1 MFKNYFKTAFRNLWR
16 NRQFSIINI
25 AGLALGMA
33 VFLFITQYV
42 AFEWNANRF
51 NKNYNELYRVNAQYK
66 EGNTEY
72 YLPPGIAPVA
82 KQQIPAIENYVR
94 VADGIAAGVLSYLG
108 QTETDTKTF
117 REESM
122 LYVDGSFLNVFS
134 FPLVAGTASLAEPKT
149 LALSETIS
157 RKLFGTADVVGKT
170 VTVSNQFG
178 NTPYTVKAVYQ
189 LPAESDIKADVLLSL
204 HTLESAAN
212 RDGNDWA
219 DPNDIQS
226 GYTNIYLQLK
236 KDADAETVAKS
247 ITSFLHAT
255 KPQTKDDK
263 VVLQPFSA
271 LHLAPSFDYPYQTFG
286 SLLLV
291 VVFSC
296 VAVLILLIAWV
307 NYINL
312 STAQALNRAKEVGV
326 RKVLGASR
334 MQLVLQYLTETFI
347 LTLASA
353 GIAILMV
360 NLLQNMFNDFTGK
373 PLSISVLNNGW
384 FWASGIA
391 LIVVGSL
398 LSGSYVAFALTSFK
412 PITTIR
418 GKVPTT
424 IKGFSLRKSLVVF
437 QFTISIVFIIATVI
451 LYRQLQYMKTEN
463 LGMNLD
469 QLLVIQGP
477 TVSSEG
483 QAERNVSFKNA
494 LGQLPFVKKYA
505 ASNNIP
511 GIGYNFSTEEIT
523 KLNNPQRGDERKSYS
538 MFICDDRFFDTYG
551 ISFAQG
557 KTFTTD
563 DAERSWNNVRKVI
576 INEKAAQQLGFD
588 TKQNIIGQKISWGE
602 PFEVIGVVKDYH
614 HKSLREPIQP
624 AIYLGS
630 VSFSYFTVQT
640 DTRDMQSKI
649 NTIKSIYSSTFPGN
663 PFEYFFADEKY
674 DQQYFAEQK
683 LGNVFIAAALV
694 AILIACM
701 GLFGLAAF
709 SARQRVKEIGIRKV
723 LGASV
728 ANITTLLS
736 KDFIRLVII
745 AIVIASPI
753 AWWAMNQWLQDFA
766 YRTRINFWIFFIAG
780 LIAIGIALLTVSFQ
794 AIKAAMANPVK
805 NLRTE

>member
-1 MFKNYFKTAFRNLWR
+1 MLKNYFKTALRNLWR

-25 AGLALGMA
+25 AGLALGIA

-42 AFEWNANRF
+42 AFEWSANRF
-51 NKNYNELYRVNAQYK
+51 NKNYNELYRVNAQYR

-72 YLPPGIAPVA
+72 YLPPGIAPVI

-94 VADGIAAGVLSYLG
+94 VADGIAAGVLSYQG
-108 QTETDTKTF
+108 ETETDTRIF
-117 REESM
+117 RENNM
-122 LYVDGSFLNVFS
+122 VYVDGSFLNVFS

-149 LALSETIS
+149 LALSEHMS
-157 RKLFGTADVVGKT
+157 RKLFGTADVAGKT
-170 VTVSNQFG
+170 VMVSNQFG

-189 LPAESDIKADVLLSL
+189 LPGESDIKADVLLSL

-219 DPNDIQS
+219 DPNGIES
-226 GYTNIYLQLK
+226 GYSNIYLQLK
-236 KDADAETVAKS
+236 KDADPVNVANR
-247 ITSFLHAT
+247 ITSFIHSA

-263 VVLQPFSA
+263 IALQPFSE
-271 LHLAPSFDYPYQTFG
+271 LHLAPSFDYPFQTFG

-291 VVFSC
+291 VIFSC

-334 MQLVLQYLTETFI
+334 MQLVMQYLTETFI
-347 LTLASA
+347 LTLTSA
-353 GIAILMV
+353 AIAVLLV
-360 NLLQNMFNDFTGK
+360 NAFQGMFNDFTGK
-373 PLSISVLNNGW
+373 QLSLTVLNNGW
-384 FWASGIA
+384 FWFSGIA
-391 LIVVGSL
+391 LIILGSL
-398 LSGSYVAFALTSFK
+398 LSGGYVAFALTSFK

-418 GKVPTT
+418 GKVQTST
-424 IKGFSLRKSLVVF
+424 RDFSLRKGLVVF

-451 LYRQLQYMKTEN
+451 LYRQLQYMQTEN
-463 LGMNLD
+463 LGMKLD
-469 QLLVIQGP
+469 QLLVMQGP
-477 TVSSEG
+477 TVSSED
-483 QAERNVSFKNA
+483 QAEKNVSFKNSLA
-494 LGQLPFVKKYA
+494 QLPFVKKYA

-511 GIGYNFSTEEIT
+511 GIGYNFSTEQIT
-523 KLNNPQRGDERKSYS
+523 KLNNPQKGDERKSYT
-538 MFICDDRFFDTYG
+538 MFISDDKFFDTYG
-551 ISFAQG
+551 ISFIQG

-563 DAERSWNNVRKVI
+563 DAERSWNNVKKVI
-576 INEKAAQQLGFD
+576 INEKAALSLGFD
-588 TKQNIIGQKISWGE
+588 TKENIIGQKVNWGQPYE
-602 PFEVIGVVKDYH
+602 IIGVVKDYH
-614 HKSLREPIQP
+614 HQSLREPIKP
-624 AIYLGS
+624 TIYLGS
-630 VSFSYFTVQT
+630 VSYSYFTIQT
-640 DTRDMQSKI
+640 DTRDMQTKI
-649 NTIKSIYSSTFPGN
+649 NTLKTLYNSTFPGN

-683 LGNVFIAAALV
+683 LGNVFIAAAFI

-701 GLFGLAAF
+701 GLFGLGAF
-709 SARQRVKEIGIRKV
+709 SARERVKEIGIRKV

-736 KDFIRLVII
+736 KDFIKLVII

-753 AWWAMNQWLQDFA
+753 AWWAMQQWLQDFA
-766 YRTRINFWIFFIAG
+766 YRTEINVWVFFVAG
-780 LIAIGIALLTVSFQ
+780 FIAIGIALITVSFQ